1 VTEIDP
7 NKENATEDDASHEHG
22 HWGAHD
28 HTEGMYGHIH
38 DPEHDW
44 FFHSHDGEPELIA
57 LTPEEAGNRITLT
70 SVGIDVGSS
79 TSHLMFSRLVLERQG
94 IALSSRFKVVDRSIT
109 HRSPILL
116 TPYIDATTIDTEEL
130 ARFIEGVYKDAGMT
144 VDDVD
149 TGATI
154 FTGEAAKK
162 SNAEAISAL
171 FAQQAGKFVCATAG
185 PNLEAVMAAF
195 GSGAAARSAK
205 HEGVPRTVLNIDMG
219 GGTAKLAVC
228 RDGEILETAAINVG
242 ARLVAMDEA
251 GRIIRIEPAGQIIA
265 DELGIPLEIGG
276 TLSSDHQKA
285 MAELLAECLYN
296 VAERRPLG
304 RLADRLMITGPLTY
318 EGEIDTVGFSGG
330 VSEYVYGN
338 EQRNF
343 GDLGI
348 LLGKAVMDRVVR
360 LGAPVDTA
368 EQMIR
373 ATVIGAGQY
382 TLQVSGSTIYISKPE
397 LLPHRN
403 LQVVAP
409 VQPEGNFTVDT
420 ARQAIEQAFQRLDI
434 EEGDRPVALS
444 FRWRMEPS
452 YDRVKTLAEA
462 VAASMPNTIAARM
475 PLTIV
480 FDTDIGGAVGNL
492 LTREVIPNYDLVS
505 VDEVTLSDLDFIDL
519 GEELEDVHAVPVVVK
534 SLVFT
539 TARERASGLVPG
551 VLAHALDAH
560 EHDRPDEHDHGHD
573 HGHTH
578 DHDHDHD
585 HDHSHTH

>member
-1 VTEIDP
+1 
-7 NKENATEDDASHEHG
+7 
-22 HWGAHD
+22 
-28 HTEGMYGHIH
+28 
-38 DPEHDW
+38 
-44 FFHSHDGEPELIA
+44 
-57 LTPEEAGNRITLT
+57 
-70 SVGIDVGSS
+70 
-79 TSHLMFSRLVLERQG
+79 
-94 IALSSRFKVVDRSIT
+94 
-109 HRSPILL
+109 
-116 TPYIDATTIDTEEL
+116 
-130 ARFIEGVYKDAGMT
+130 
-144 VDDVD
+144 
-149 TGATI
+149 
-154 FTGEAAKK
+154 
-162 SNAEAISAL
+162 
-171 FAQQAGKFVCATAG
+171 
-185 PNLEAVMAAF
+185 
-195 GSGAAARSAK
+195 
-205 HEGVPRTVLNIDMG
+205 
-219 GGTAKLAVC
+219 
-228 RDGEILETAAINVG
+228 
-242 ARLVAMDEA
+242 
-251 GRIIRIEPAGQIIA
+251 
-265 DELGIPLEIGG
+265 
-276 TLSSDHQKA
+276 
-285 MAELLAECLYN
+285 
-296 VAERRPLG
+296 
-304 RLADRLMITGPLTY
+304 
-318 EGEIDTVGFSGG
+318 
-330 VSEYVYGN
+330 VYGN